1 MPTFLLKAKRD
12 MHASVIREKDKGKIN
27 LIPKGYVLQVPSAIT
42 GPHPKPED
50 VEKVLLAMGFGPSL
64 VYGYCSAGNWEVT
77 KL

>member
-1 MPTFLLKAKRD
+1 

-64 VYGYCSAGNWEVT
+64 AYGYCSAGNWEVT